1 MKRILLFLLSVM
13 LTISLTLQAQN
24 TCTAPTNLTAGLHY
38 PDWHNV
44 NLNWNSVVDS
54 SEATIKWSTTT
65 LSTRIGLNAAGDFSG
80 VVRFEPSDL
89 TAYAGRYLT
98 AVSFIPGE
106 AQTVCTYS
114 IRVWQGGSFI
124 NNVFDPGTLLIDQ
137 VITSA
142 LTVESLNTIML
153 DTALLIDVTQE
164 LWIGI
169 RCNTTAGYP
178 LGASNNGVVS
188 NKGELLNMDTL
199 WETLTASSLTDYN
212 WVIIGTL
219 TDPSVDRISGYNVY
233 RDNTLLSSVTTTFYL
248 DSVPAGTY
256 TYDVTA
262 NYISG
267 CESSP
272 ISLSV
277 TMNEDP
283 CANCL
288 DTVDVG
294 SGTSTTYLL
303 PMNTFYNYSYSQQIY
318 TAVEVGNIVGRIPC
332 IGFQYIYGT
341 PQTKNFKIYMGN
353 TNKSS
358 FSSGTD
364 WVPLNDMFLVY
375 DGDYTF
381 TNTGVD
387 NWVNIPLNTPFEWDG
402 TSNIVV
408 AVLNNTGSYVSSSNP
423 TFNVHDA
430 SSLSVYV
437 QNDGSPYSPG
447 SSNPSGTVGSVRN
460 NIRFFEG
467 TPIECPLP
475 SHYAVSQVTHESA
488 FLSWNSRGSESGYE
502 VVVVPEGSSL
512 GNETA
517 ITVSDTTYNVTNLQ
531 PNTEYTVY
539 MRAICTLEN
548 SSWQQVTFTTLCVP
562 TDVLPYV
569 VTCDSIGTGTAVIPD
584 CWTRG
589 IGGSSETYPYV
600 SSTYHHSGNASL
612 YFYSYTTNFVM
623 ACGQGLDLTQNS
635 DVLTMSFYAMKTS
648 SSYGRLEAGYMTDP
662 ADQSTF
668 VSLKSLYPTDYPATT
683 TWYEFTMVLPDA
695 VNGTVIYP
703 AFYCPGSSS
712 SNYVYV
718 DDIVVKTGCPN
729 PTNLTVSEVSH
740 NFARLSWLP
749 AAGSA
754 LDYIIEYGPENS
766 SVMNTMTVSNTG
778 TCLLTGLDTN
788 TVYEVY
794 LMADCAS
801 EADTLQITFQTLL
814 PNDSYCVLED
824 TTRPAIVGTSSSTN
838 YTIPVN
844 NFYNYTYSQQ
854 IFTPTEVG
862 AAGLLSG
869 IEFQYSYSSASTQK
883 TNCAIY
889 LAHRTSS
896 TFASTTDWTPIAS
909 AVKVYEG
916 PMNCR
921 NGWNRFDFTTDFYYN
936 GTDNLVVIVDD
947 NSGHYNGSSY
957 VFATH
962 AATDMAMAYYNDSN
976 NPDPTAPP
984 TGTKYAYRNNVKFIG
999 CAQSEQ
1005 ITCIAP
1011 TVFVDEAGND
1021 YVTISWVPGD
1031 SESEWV
1037 LEYMAENDS
1046 VWTYENNIVT
1056 NPPYTIE
1063 NLNPSTEYSFRLRG
1077 VCAPTD
1083 SSLWTIVT
1091 AATVCDYVNI
1101 PYSQDFESA
1110 AGSGSAYFI
1119 DCWYRQTSSST
1130 NYPYASSSY
1139 HQSGQYSLYF
1149 YGTSSIYSYATLP
1162 RFANDVVMDSLM
1174 VRFSILGTSSNYF
1187 IEFGVMQNPT
1197 DYSTFVPMGT
1207 ASVGSTTY
1215 NWLEFELNTTGYT
1228 GNGHYLA
1235 FRIPAWCSSYIY
1247 LDDIY
1252 VGYQSSCAHLTALAA
1267 QDITSNGATLT
1278 WTAGG
1283 EETEWEYVYGPAG
1296 SVDPNND
1303 MPESAYTNSAML
1315 TGLTANT
1322 SYEAYVRSVCSSA
1335 ETSDWMHIVFLTDCD
1350 ALTALPLVETFD
1362 SVCTHT
1368 SNITSGPNNLMN
1380 CWNAINTGSS
1390 YNAYPYIYY
1399 SSSYAVSGNYSLRFY
1414 TYASTAYS
1422 DQYVVLPAIE
1432 TTVNPLNSLQLSF
1445 DMNPGTTSYPFCL
1458 VVGVMTGVDAQTF
1471 EPTDT
1476 ITLPMGASMEHQTF
1490 YFENYNGNGDR
1501 FAIMAPRTIPNSSYN
1516 YGTIDNIVLDLAP
1529 ACRIPL
1535 HLTVDS
1541 VSSTSVGISWTGPE
1555 GASSWNVEFGP
1566 HGFTPGTGISAVVS
1580 TNSIVIDTLTSGV
1593 KYDFYVQ
1600 TDCGSGSESEW
1611 VGPISA
1617 VPGAYSMPVTGNV
1630 SITTCSMVVYDAGGE
1645 TGNYPNSC
1653 NATLTIYPE
1662 PGNSISIEGTVN
1674 IESSYDYLYIYDG
1687 PDVNGTVL
1695 GYYSGQ
1701 NLTVP
1706 QLISSTGPVTL
1717 YFYSDPSVSY
1727 SGFELF
1733 VSCVSNACPAPTGLT
1748 VSNVDNSSATV
1759 SWTPSGTE
1767 SSWDVDYKT
1776 ANSSTWNTTVA
1787 TTNSYTLTGLSPL
1800 TTYDVRVRARCTE
1813 EDSRYVETSFTTT
1826 NCIASQQCEYTFVMT
1841 DDFGDGWNGGYMTV
1855 TQGAFSQQ
1863 LMAVD
1868 YDYSSVSTTDT
1879 VRMMLCTGDPVTVTW
1894 TSGMYD
1900 DEVSIS
1906 IIGPD
1911 GTVLFSQVDMDSYT
1925 GGPTLVTFTPNCG
1938 GGGVE
1943 DCETP
1948 TNVHT
1953 ESIDHNSAVI
1963 SWTQPGSNAVSWKLD
1978 YKKAAAATWTSVDN
1992 ISTPS
1997 YTLSNL
2003 EPATEYVVRVAANC
2017 SGNNSSEF
2025 SSDYSFTT
2033 TTGLNDYVMN
2043 TTIWPN
2049 PTTGQFRIENSELRI
2064 ETVEVYDVYGKLIKT
2079 VKVEDHQVVMDLS
2092 GNAAGVYFARIY
2104 TDKGM
2109 VTKQIVK
2116 K

>member
-1 MKRILLFLLSVM
+1 MKRVLLFLLSVM
-13 LTISLTLQAQN
+13 LTMSLTLQAQN
-24 TCTAPTNLTAGLHY
+24 NCTAPTNLTAGVHY
-38 PDWHNV
+38 PDWNNV
-44 NLNWNSVVDS
+44 NLNWNPVVDS

-124 NNVFDPGTLLIDQ
+124 NNVFDPGTLLVDQ
-137 VITSA
+137 VVTSA
-142 LTVESLNTIML
+142 LTVDELNTIML
-153 DTALLIDVTQE
+153 DTALLIDETQE

-178 LGASNNGVVS
+178 LGASNNTLAV

-199 WETLTASSLTDYN
+199 WETLTESSLSYN

-219 TDPSVDRISGYNVY
+219 TDPSVDRVTGYSVY
-233 RDNTLLSSVTTTFYL
+233 RDNVLLSSVTTTSYL
-248 DSVPAGTY
+248 DTVPAGTY

-262 NYISG
+262 NYLSG

-272 ISLSV
+272 VSLSV

-283 CANCL
+283 CANCM
-288 DTVDVG
+288 DTINVG
-294 SGTSTTYLL
+294 TGTTTTYML

-318 TAVEVGNIVGRIPC
+318 TATEIGNLEGRIPC

-364 WVPLNDMFLVY
+364 WVALSDMFLVF

-387 NWVNIPLNTPFEWDG
+387 NWVNIPLTTPFEWDG

-430 SSLSVYV
+430 SSKSVYV
-437 QNDGSPYSPG
+437 QNDSSPYSPG
-447 SSNPSGTVGSVRN
+447 SANPSGTVGSVRN

-467 TPIECPLP
+467 APVECPLP
-475 SHYAVSQVTHESA
+475 SHYTVSQVTHEGA
-488 FLSWNSRGSESGYE
+488 LLSWNSRGNESGYE
-502 VVVVPEGSSL
+502 IVVVPEGSSL

-517 ITVSDTTYNVTNLQ
+517 ISVYDTTYEVTNLQ

-539 MRAICTLEN
+539 MRAICSTEN
-548 SSWQQVTFTTLCVP
+548 SSWQQVVFTTLCVP
-562 TDVLPYV
+562 TDVLPYE
-569 VTCDSIGTGTAVIPD
+569 VTCDNIGTGTAVIPD

-612 YFYSYTTNFVM
+612 YFYSYTTNFVL
-623 ACGQGLDLTQNS
+623 ACGQGLDLTQNT
-635 DVLTMSFYAMKTS
+635 DVLTMSFHALKSS

-668 VSLKSLYPTDYPATT
+668 VSLKSLYPADYPATT
-683 TWYEFTMVLPDA
+683 TWYEFSMVLPEA
-695 VNGTVIYP
+695 VNGSVIYP
-703 AFYCPGSSS
+703 AFYCPGSTS

-718 DDIVVKTGCPN
+718 DDIMVKAGCPN
-729 PTNLTVSEVSH
+729 PTNLTVDEISH
-740 NFARLSWLP
+740 NFARLSWNM

-794 LMADCAS
+794 LMADCTS

-854 IFTPTEVG
+854 IFTPAEVG

-869 IEFQYSYSSASTQK
+869 IEFQYAYSTASTQK
-883 TNCAIY
+883 TDCAIY
-889 LAHRTSS
+889 LAHRTSG
-896 TFASTTDWTPIAS
+896 TFASTSDWTPIAS

-916 PMNCR
+916 PINCQ

-947 NSGHYNGSSY
+947 NSGHYNSSSY

-962 AATDMAMAYYNDSN
+962 AATDMTLAYYNDSN

-984 TGTKYAYRNNVKFIG
+984 TGNKYAYRNNVKFIG

-1011 TVFVDEAGND
+1011 TVFVDEVGND
-1021 YVTISWVPGD
+1021 FVTISWVPGD
-1031 SESEWV
+1031 SESEWI
-1037 LEYMAENDS
+1037 LEYMAEDDND
-1046 VWTYENNIVT
+1046 WTYENNIVT
-1056 NPPYTIE
+1056 NDPYTIE

-1077 VCAPTD
+1077 LCSPTD

-1091 AATVCDYVNI
+1091 AATVCDYVNV

-1110 AGSGSAYFI
+1110 AGAGSAHFI
-1119 DCWYRQTSSST
+1119 DCWYRETNSST
-1130 NYPYASSSY
+1130 NYPQVSSSY

-1162 RFANDVVMDSLM
+1162 RFANDVVMDSLL
-1174 VRFSILGTSSNYF
+1174 VRFSILATSSNYF
-1187 IEFGVMQNPT
+1187 IEFGIMQNPT

-1215 NWLEFELNTTGYT
+1215 NWLEFELNTMGYT
-1228 GNGHYLA
+1228 GDGHYLA

-1247 LDDIY
+1247 FDDLY
-1252 VGYQSSCAHLTALAA
+1252 VGYQSSCAHLTDLAV
-1267 QDITSNGATLT
+1267 QDITSDGATLT

-1283 EETEWEYVYGPAG
+1283 EETEWEYVYGVAG
-1296 SVDPNND
+1296 NVDPNND
-1303 MPESAYTNSAML
+1303 MPELAYTNSAIL

-1335 ETSDWMHIVFLTDCD
+1335 ETSDWMHIMFVTDCE
-1350 ALTALPLVETFD
+1350 ALTVLPLIENFD

-1380 CWNAINTGSS
+1380 CWNAINTGTS
-1390 YNAYPYIYY
+1390 YSAYPYIYY

-1414 TYASTAYS
+1414 TYASSAYS

-1432 TTVNPLNSLQLSF
+1432 TTVNPLSSLQLSF

-1476 ITLPMGASMEHQTF
+1476 ITLPMGASVEHQTF
-1490 YFENYNGNGDR
+1490 YFENYNGTGDR

-1529 ACRIPL
+1529 ACRMPL

-1541 VSSTSVGISWTGPE
+1541 TSSTSVGISWTGPE
-1555 GASSWNVEFGP
+1555 GATSWNVEFGP
-1566 HGFTPGTGISAVVS
+1566 HGFTPGTGTTAIASANNFVV
-1580 TNSIVIDTLTSGV
+1580 DTLASGM

-1600 TDCGSGSESEW
+1600 TDCGGGSESEW

-1617 VPGAYSMPVTGNV
+1617 VPGAYSMPVSGNV
-1630 SITTCSMVVYDAGGE
+1630 TITTCSMVVYDAGGE
-1645 TGNYPNSC
+1645 NGNYPSSC
-1653 NATLTIYPE
+1653 NSTLTIYPE
-1662 PGNSISIEGTVN
+1662 AGNVISIEGTAD

-1687 PDVNGTVL
+1687 ADVNGTVL

-1706 QLISSTGPVTL
+1706 LLVSSTGPITL
-1717 YFYSDPSVSY
+1717 RFYSDGSVTY
-1727 SGFELF
+1727 GGFELF

-1759 SWTPSGTE
+1759 TWTPSGSE
-1767 SSWDVDYKT
+1767 ASWDLEYKT
-1776 ANSSTWNTTVA
+1776 ATSSTWTTMIA
-1787 TTNSYTLTGLSPL
+1787 TTNSQTLTGLSPL
-1800 TTYDVRVRARCTE
+1800 TTYDVRVRARCTD
-1813 EDSRYVETSFTTT
+1813 EDSRYVESSFTTT
-1826 NCIASQQCEYTFVMT
+1826 NCVASQQCEYTFLMT

-1855 TQGAFSQQ
+1855 TQGAYTQQ
-1863 LMAVD
+1863 LEAVD

-1879 VRMMLCTGDPVTVTW
+1879 VRLMLCTGDPVTVTW

-1911 GTVLFSQVDMDSYT
+1911 GTVLFNQVDMDSYT

-1938 GGGVE
+1938 GGGTE
-1943 DCETP
+1943 ECETP

-1953 ESIDHNSAVI
+1953 ESVVHNSAVI
-1963 SWTQPGSNAVSWKLD
+1963 SWTQPGNNAVSWKLD

-2003 EPATEYVVRVAANC
+2003 EPSTEYVVRVAANC

-2025 SSDYSFTT
+2025 SADYSFTT
-2033 TTGLNDYVMN
+2033 TTGVNDYVNNMVLY
-2043 TTIWPN
+2043 PN